1 MNKTLVFASANK
13 NKIEEVSHKLGGMP
27 IKGLADIGCTEEI
40 PETADTIEGNAIM
53 KARYVWEKYQVNCF
67 ADDTGLE
74 VEALGGRPGVLSAR
88 FAGEQKDSTAN
99 RHLVLDLM
107 KDELN
112 RCARF
117 KTVICLIIDGKEML
131 IEGIANGHITRE
143 ERGELGFGY
152 DSIFC
157 PTTQSRSFAQ
167 MSIEEKNI
175 LSHRGKALTT
185 LKKIL
190 GQV

>member
-1 MNKTLVFASANK
+1 MNRLLVFASANK
-13 NKIEEVSHKLGGMP
+13 NKIEEVSHKLGGLP
-27 IKGLADIGCTEEI
+27 IRGLADIGCHEEI

-53 KARYVWEKYQVNCF
+53 KARYVWEKYKVNCF

-74 VEALGGRPGVLSAR
+74 VEALGGKPGVYSAR
-88 FAGEQKDSTAN
+88 FAGEQKDSKAN
-99 RHLVLDLM
+99 RHKVLELM
-107 KDELN
+107 KGELN
-112 RCARF
+112 RRARF
-117 KTVICLIIDGKEML
+117 KTVICLIIDGEETL
-131 IEGIANGHITRE
+131 IEGIAEGHITRE
-143 ERGELGFGY
+143 ERGDMGFGY

-157 PTTQSRSFAQ
+157 PMDQSRSFAQ
-167 MSIEEKNI
+167 MTIEEKNI

>member
-1 MNKTLVFASANK
+1 
-13 NKIEEVSHKLGGMP
+13 
-27 IKGLADIGCTEEI
+27 
-40 PETADTIEGNAIM
+40 
-53 KARYVWEKYQVNCF
+53 
-67 ADDTGLE
+67 
-74 VEALGGRPGVLSAR
+74 
-88 FAGEQKDSTAN
+88 
-99 RHLVLDLM
+99 M

-117 KTVICLIIDGKEML
+117 KTVICLIIDGKETL
-131 IEGIANGHITRE
+131 IEGIAEGHITRE
-143 ERGELGFGY
+143 ERGDLGFGY

-157 PTTQSRSFAQ
+157 PMTQSRSFAQ